1 MFELQENGMTC
12 GGCARRVT
20 AAVQSVDK
28 AADVQIDL
36 PAKLIRVSSQADA
49 QSIAAAV
56 TAAGYPAKVASDA

>member
-1 MFELQENGMTC
+1 
-12 GGCARRVT
+12 
-20 AAVQSVDK
+20 VDK

-56 TAAGYPAKVASDA
+56 TAAGYPAKVTSDA

>member
-1 MFELQENGMTC
+1 MFELQVNSMTC

-56 TAAGYPAKVASDA
+56 TAAGYPAKVTSDA